1 MGRNGN
7 SPFTH
12 CGMRDSAVDNFIKE
26 NTMLYRISGLTA
38 VLFAAASFVGCADTE
53 TPAPPPVVAD
63 GNGHNHGGGG
73 HEHAETFGEAFAEVN
88 ELHENVAKAFADG
101 DTEAAHGPLHEVGH
115 LLDELS
121 ELADESEMS
130 DEAKKTIDANI
141 AVLFDTFGAVDKKMH
156 DAEGGKDFSEVAEEI
171 SGAIAAIKEAA
182 GEHAEAGHDEHGEHE
197 GQMANTKTVIT
208 ASTLTMKATTRTA
221 TIKKTSTKNT
231 VSTRTI
237 KKTAKMTKTVT
248 AETKSTRKIT
258 PGKTEKKAAR
268 SNLQTTRRVS
278 RC

>member
-197 GQMANTKTVIT
+197 GHDGEHEDGDHGEHADHEGHDKDGDH
-208 ASTLTMKATTRTA
+208 KEDEHEEHGEHEDH
-221 TIKKTSTKNT
+221 KKDGEDDK
-231 VSTRTI
+231 
-237 KKTAKMTKTVT
+237 
-248 AETKSTRKIT
+248 E
-258 PGKTEKKAAR
+258 GEGGDEEHEKDHAGEDGEEGGEKQSADDEKGE
-268 SNLQTTRRVS
+268 
-278 RC
+278 